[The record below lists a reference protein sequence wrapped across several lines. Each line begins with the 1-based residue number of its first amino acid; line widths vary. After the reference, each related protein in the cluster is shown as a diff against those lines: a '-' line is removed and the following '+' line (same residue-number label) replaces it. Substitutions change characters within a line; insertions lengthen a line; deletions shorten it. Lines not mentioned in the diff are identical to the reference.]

1 MERTYTVWISNAD
14 DLNDL
19 MQLGNDLLR
28 YVNLPWSECMKLFR
42 LSLAQDYTCI
52 MVREDDGG
60 EEAHDA
66 ETESGAEL

>member
-28 YVNLPWSECMKLFR
+28 YVNLSWSECMEIFR
-42 LSLAQDYTCI
+42 LSLSQGYTCI
-52 MVREDDGG
+52 LVREDDD
-60 EEAHDA
+60 EETNDA
-66 ETESGAEL
+66 ETESGEEL